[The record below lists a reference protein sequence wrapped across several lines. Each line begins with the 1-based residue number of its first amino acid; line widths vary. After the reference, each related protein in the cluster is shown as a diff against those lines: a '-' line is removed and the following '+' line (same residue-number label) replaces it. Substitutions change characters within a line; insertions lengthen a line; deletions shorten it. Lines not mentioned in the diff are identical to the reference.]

1 MTTTMDLMC
10 IGVEIV
16 FFLVKVIGT
25 SYNLLLYP
33 ICLEVV

>member
-16 FFLVKVIGT
+16 FFLVKVV
-25 SYNLLLYP
+25 
-33 ICLEVV
+33 ERAVVPF